1 MKYNSFNN
9 LVQHLLEANEGVFR
23 YSDLTGEPQLEVGE
37 DKYFTRYIDRLRRE
51 EVKEEISE
59 KEYEEAKVRALKGLT
74 DGYFSLDEVFY
85 YKEGLSDNRTN
96 KKLFN
101 SQGYINKLEN
111 MLTVHLNHKIAL
123 FLNDTEKPYI
133 PRDAN
138 FRRDAN
144 IKPTSVTV
152 EVPSDVIGLELSMYD
167 NLGDEP
173 DTLAMLTPWI
183 VGHRLGHQMPIEVAR
198 GIYNILDRLIRDN
211 RHMID
216 FKDYDSTTL
225 PINVVK
231 SMFNFKS
238 IKNSDDYF
246 FYMIDDEAGRK
257 GEFYH
262 EIFAQYAKYGKVTI
276 HNVGTPQERADTA
289 RQIEQVFS
297 GWLDTLKGEVTNID
311 G

>member
-1 MKYNSFNN
+1 MHLNSFNK
-9 LVQHLLEANEGVFR
+9 LVNYLLETNEGVFR
-23 YSDLTGEPQLEVGE
+23 YSDLTGEPQLEIGE
-37 DKYFTRYIDRLRRE
+37 DKYFRRYKDDSQGS
-51 EVKEEISE
+51 EISE
-59 KEYEEAKVRALKGLT
+59 EEFEKAKAIALKDLT
-74 DGYFSLDEVFY
+74 NGYFTLSNIDY

-138 FRRDAN
+138 YRKYAN
-144 IKPTSVTV
+144 IKPTSVAV

-183 VGHRLGHQMPIEVAR
+183 VGHRLGHQMPVEVAR

-225 PINVVK
+225 PINVVR

-238 IKNSDDYF
+238 IKNSDNYF
-246 FYMIDDEAGRK
+246 FVMIDDEAGQI

-276 HNVGTPQERADTA
+276 HNVGTPEERADTA
-289 RQIEQVFS
+289 RQIEQIFS
-297 GWLDTLKGEVTNID
+297 SWLDTLKGEVTNID